1 MPPAH
6 NKENEL
12 PDRLNLPA
20 EMHALDGDEL
30 AEEQMRRTAELAKA
44 LHKETKGGK
53 VLLSTAVTYVYALIT
68 QEGRWEDPTGS
79 SNMAQT
85 SCFPHDDVY

>member
-53 VLLSTAVTYVYALIT
+53 VLLSTADNA
-68 QEGRWEDPTGS
+68 RS
-79 SNMAQT
+79 STWLDQVPLGPWKKPKA
-85 SCFPHDDVY
+85 P